1 MSFARVALI
10 LCTGSALLG
19 PTAGGA
25 VELLRATGT
34 GTALGTMRLLSAA
47 FEKANPGHGLQVL
60 ASVGS
65 GGAFKAVA
73 GGAVEIGLSAR
84 PLRSDE
90 YQLGLVALPYART
103 PFFLAAGPRTGVTGI
118 TATELA
124 RIYRGELATW
134 PGGERVRVVLRP
146 KADADT
152 QILQAVSD
160 ELKRAIDAAHAR
172 EGMLLATTNQECR
185 TMLERT
191 PGTIGPASLTQALT
205 EGMTATPL
213 LWNGV
218 APTLKNLEAGAYPL
232 EKRLYLVIRAP
243 ATPDVRRFV
252 AFLASPEARRI
263 LEQTGN
269 LPLPLPRLE

>member
-1 MSFARVALI
+1 MSLARIVAV
-10 LCTGSALLG
+10 LCTGSALLNPG
-19 PTAGGA
+19 AGGA
-25 VELLRATGT
+25 VVLLRATGT
-34 GTALGTMRLLSAA
+34 GTALGTMRALSAA
-47 FEKANPGHGLQVL
+47 FEKANPGYRLQVL

-65 GGAFKAVA
+65 GGALKAVA

-84 PLRSDE
+84 PLRPDE

-103 PFFLAAGPRTGVTGI
+103 PFYLAAGPRTGITGI
-118 TATELA
+118 TASELA

-134 PGGERVRVVLRP
+134 PSGERVRVVLRP

-172 EGMLLATTNQECR
+172 EGMLLATTNQDCR

-191 PGTIGPASLTQALT
+191 PGAIGPASLTQDLT
-205 EGMTATPL
+205 EGVIVTPL

-218 APTLKNLEAGAYPL
+218 APTLKNLESGAYPL
-232 EKRLYLVIRAP
+232 EKRLFLVIRAP

-252 AFLASPEARRI
+252 AFLSSPEAHRI